1 MNQMKWYVKTLIT
14 LTKKISR
21 SKFTTNII
29 QSHLL
34 HPKNDSQGG
43 GQDQD
48 QDRDQNQIQNHL
60 IDVRDQKTENQIG
73 GQDLETDQNH
83 VIDQVVQDLET
94 EKPDL
99 SAYLT
104 RGQDLEIG
112 KDAQAPATIG

>member
-1 MNQMKWYVKTLIT
+1 MSQQPVKMSES
-14 LTKKISR
+14 KKKQTIVQ
-21 SKFTTNII
+21 N
-29 QSHLL
+29 HVLL
-34 HPKNDSQGG
+34 HPKNDSLGG
-43 GQDQD
+43 G
-48 QDRDQNQIQNHL
+48 QDRDQNHTQNHL
-60 IDVRDQKTENQIG
+60 IRQEVRDKMTENQIG